1 MYSDALHQEHQIVRL
16 LATEANDSP
25 KISVYRDFSKGCRV
39 SLVEIRLST
48 CSKLPKEEEIMAETQ
63 IQEFAIQG
71 MSCTGCSNRIER
83 VLLQT
88 PGVERAVVNFASHS
102 AVIQSSLTAQDI
114 QAIIDDLGFSAH
126 ALGGS
131 LSREELQR
139 REQVQARMRLIWA
152 MIFALPV
159 IALGMM
165 HSWAEL
171 SWVRISSALATAALL
186 VGPGRIFFANALRNL
201 RHRSTNM
208 DTLVALGAGLTFL
221 WSVFQTFWG
230 QGFVYFETAA
240 AIVAFVLIGKFVEQR
255 MTWRATSSLGALL
268 QLQPRTAQRL
278 KNGNPTDTEE
288 VDVRFLRPG
297 DVLRVRVGERFAAD
311 GVVLEGTSESDESL
325 LTGES
330 LPVLKKSGEKVV
342 AGALNLTAPLLYEA
356 RSVGAQ
362 SRLGEIV
369 AFVERTQLSKAPVQK
384 LVDKVSA
391 VFVPVILAL
400 SVLTWIAWAFVF
412 GSEQIFALNAAVS
425 VLVVACPCALGL
437 ATPIAVAIATHR
449 AARAG
454 LFFRD
459 VAAFEALHSVNMLVL
474 DKTGTLTEGDFKIV
488 HEHEFETLLP
498 REVLL
503 NAVCALEKISQH
515 PIAAALVNWIEQKK
529 LAPQGD
535 IELSHHSEV
544 AGAGVQSKITW
555 AQHEYQ
561 LSIGRADANTLSQ
574 LPDLPSA
581 TWILCSLDHH
591 PQIAFALSDALRA
604 DAPQLL
610 SELKKMGIDPV
621 LASGDRSKVVEHVAQ
636 LLQVEGRGE
645 QTPEMKAEYIA
656 QLQNQGKRVA
666 MVGDGVNDA
675 PALARAEV
683 GIAMGS
689 GTDAAQQTAAVTL
702 RDVSLS
708 NIITALR
715 LSKATFKNIA
725 QNLAWAFGYNVLL
738 IPLAIS
744 GRLTP
749 MWAAA
754 AMAFS
759 SVFVV
764 MNALRL
770 LRFASPTK

>member
-1 MYSDALHQEHQIVRL
+1 M
-16 LATEANDSP
+16 
-25 KISVYRDFSKGCRV
+25 
-39 SLVEIRLST
+39 VESH
-48 CSKLPKEEEIMAETQ
+48 

-83 VLLQT
+83 VLSQT

-102 AVIQSSLTAQDI
+102 AVVQSSLSVQDI
-114 QAIIDDLGFSAH
+114 QHIIDDLGFSAH
-126 ALGGS
+126 VLGGA

-139 REQVQARMRLIWA
+139 QEQEAARTRLVWA
-152 MIFALPV
+152 MLLGLPV

-165 HSWAEL
+165 HSMAEN
-171 SWVRISSALATAALL
+171 SWVRISSAIATGLLL
-186 VGPGRIFFANALRNL
+186 VGPGRIFFLNAIRNIK
-201 RHRSTNM
+201 HKSTNM
-208 DTLVALGAGLTFL
+208 DTLVALGAGLTYL
-221 WSVFQTFWG
+221 WSVYQTIWG
-230 QGFVYFETAA
+230 EGFVYFETAA

-278 KNGNPTDTEE
+278 KGADQNEVEE
-288 VDVRFLRPG
+288 IDVRFLRPG

-311 GVVLEGTSESDESL
+311 GVVLEGSSESDESL

-330 LPVLKKSGEKVV
+330 LPVAKTPGENVI
-342 AGALNLTAPLLYEA
+342 AGALNITSPLLYEA
-356 RSVGAQ
+356 RTLGAQ

-384 LVDKVSA
+384 LVDKVSGI
-391 VFVPVILAL
+391 FVPAILIL
-400 SVLTWIAWAFVF
+400 SVLTYLLWVL
-412 GSEQIFALNAAVS
+412 GLRSEQIQALNAAVS

-449 AARAG
+449 AARLG

-459 VAAFEALHSVNMLVL
+459 VAAFEALHRVETLVL
-474 DKTGTLTEGDFKIV
+474 DKTGTLTEGKFTLV
-488 HEHEFETLLP
+488 YAHEFETIVP

-503 NAVCALEKISQH
+503 TAVGNLEKISQH
-515 PIAAALVNWIEQKK
+515 PIALAIVEWIEKNK
-529 LAPQGD
+529 LPLQSDVQLNQHREITGEGVCAEMLWAGQRHLLRIGKATED
-535 IELSHHSEV
+535 IVS
-544 AGAGVQSKITW
+544 
-555 AQHEYQ
+555 
-561 LSIGRADANTLSQ
+561 R
-574 LPDLPSA
+574 LPSHTA
-581 TWILCSLDHH
+581 ASWILCSLDER
-591 PQIAFALSDALRA
+591 PQFAFALSDTLRSDAHAL
-604 DAPQLL
+604 LH
-610 SELKKMGIDPV
+610 ELRSMGIEPV
-621 LASGDRSKVVEHVAQ
+621 LASGDRNQVVEYFAQ
-636 LLQVEGRGE
+636 ELRLESRGE

-656 QLQNQGKRVA
+656 RLQHAGKRVA
-666 MVGDGVNDA
+666 MVGDGINDA
-675 PALARAEV
+675 PALARADV

-689 GTDAAQQTAAVTL
+689 GTDAAQQTAGVTL
-702 RDVSLS
+702 REVSLS

-715 LSKATFKNIA
+715 LSKATFRNIA
-725 QNLAWAFGYNVLL
+725 QNLVWAFGYNILL

-770 LRFASPTK
+770 LRFANPKKLSSH